1 VRICLDAHIR
11 TIVVLTSGKQTM
23 FTFCNYR
30 FVPAKVYQ
38 VILGLFRLILLFMK
52 FILLFMRLILLFVA
66 FVEIL
71 GLWGFILLFMLV

>member
-11 TIVVLTSGKQTM
+11 TIVVLIGGKQIV

-38 VILGLFRLILLFMK
+38 VILGLFRLILLFM
-52 FILLFMRLILLFVA
+52 RLILLFVA

-71 GLWGFILLFMLV
+71 GLWVFILLFMLV